1 MIAHDSQGCDL
12 SNPRNWRTR
21 SSIHVVLGGHHIQV
35 DASPEFRLQ
44 CLRNQI
50 DWVDT
55 FILTHPH
62 ADHVMGMDDLRR
74 FCDLHGYRPLPVF
87 STADGIARIG
97 QIFPY
102 AVDHER
108 HQKAYP
114 VFELHEM
121 PKVLETPGGTVAS
134 FLLPHGRIQTLGLV
148 FVENQTGAKLA
159 YFCDC
164 KAVPAGARALAEGS
178 QVVVLDG
185 LRPEPHPTHMSLGEA
200 IVENGSG
207 KCLSRARW
215 TAAEVVA
222 RWHRAGISPGAASYK
237 PREASSRVSERFEFA
252 CPASIKTL
260 NVPVAYTES
269 SLRLLR
275 CP

>member
-1 MIAHDSQGCDL
+1 LGTGTSQGVPMIAHDSQGCDL

-108 HQKAYP
+108 HQKGYP

-200 IVENGSG
+200 IETAQEMNAPATYLTHFTFHVDHDTWSRKVPENVFLAHDG
-207 KCLSRARW
+207 
-215 TAAEVVA
+215 
-222 RWHRAGISPGAASYK
+222 
-237 PREASSRVSERFEFA
+237 
-252 CPASIKTL
+252 
-260 NVPVAYTES
+260 
-269 SLRLLR
+269 LRLKW
-275 CP
+275 